1 MHIERLGF
9 IGAGQMAEALIKGIL
24 AKGLLNPSQIAASE
38 PSAQRRSDLQ
48 ERLGIGLFEDNK
60 AVAGMADVLVLA
72 VKPQVM
78 TKVLTDIGPSL
89 TPKHLLISIAAG
101 ITTQFMESL
110 LPDGTRVVRV
120 MPNTPA
126 LVQAGASALCPGRH
140 ASSHDLDMA
149 KSIFDA
155 IGKAVVLS
163 EELLNAV
170 TGLSGSGPAYVF
182 TFIQGLIDAGVREG
196 LSRDVATMLSVQTVF
211 GSALMCLE
219 TGRTPAELTAMVTS
233 PGGTTI
239 EGLYALENRGFRAA
253 IMDAVRAATER
264 SRSLSRT
271 N

>member
-1 MHIERLGF
+1 MHIEQLGF

-24 AKGLLNPSQIAASE
+24 AKGLLNPSQIVASE
-38 PSAQRRSDLQ
+38 PSAQRRNDLQ
-48 ERLGIGLFEDNK
+48 ERLGIGLFEDNRL
-60 AVAGMADVLVLA
+60 VVEMANVLVLA
-72 VKPQVM
+72 IKPQVM
-78 TKVLTDIGPSL
+78 MNVLTDIGPSL
-89 TPKHLLISIAAG
+89 THKHLLISIAAG
-101 ITTQFMESL
+101 VTTQFIESL

-126 LVQAGASALCPGRH
+126 LVQAGASALCSGRH
-140 ASSHDLDMA
+140 ASLQDLNAA

-155 IGKAVVLS
+155 IGKAVVLP

-182 TFIQGLIDAGVREG
+182 TFIQALIDAGVREG

-219 TGRTPAELTAMVTS
+219 TGRSPAELTAMVTS

-239 EGLYALENRGFRAA
+239 EGLYALEKRGFRAT
-253 IMDAVRAATER
+253 IMDAVRTATER
-264 SRSLSRT
+264 SYSLSKT
-271 N
+271 

>member
-1 MHIERLGF
+1 MQLERLGF

-38 PSAQRRSDLQ
+38 PSAQRRNDLQ
-48 ERLGIGLFEDNK
+48 ERLGIGLVEENK
-60 AVAGMADVLVLA
+60 AVAGMVDVLVLA

-78 TKVLTDIGPSL
+78 MKVLTDIGPSL

-101 ITTQFMESL
+101 VTTQFMESM

-126 LVQAGASALCPGRH
+126 LVQAGASALCAGRH
-140 ASSHDLDMA
+140 ASPQDLETA

-155 IGKAVVLS
+155 IGKAVVLP

-196 LSRDVATMLSVQTVF
+196 LSRDVAAMLAVQTVF

-219 TGRTPAELTAMVTS
+219 IGKSPAELTAMVTS

-239 EGLYALENRGFRAA
+239 EGLYALENRGFRAT

-264 SRSLSRT
+264 SRSLSKS

>member
-1 MHIERLGF
+1 MEIRRLGF

-24 AKGLLNPSQIAASE
+24 AKGLLDASQIVASE

-48 ERLGIGLFEDNK
+48 ARLKIGLFEDNK
-60 AVAGMADVLVLA
+60 DVVDRADVLLLA

-78 TKVLTDIGPSL
+78 AKVLTDIGPRL
-89 TPKHLLISIAAG
+89 TQSHLLISIAAG
-101 ITTQFMESL
+101 VTTQFMESM

-126 LVQAGASALCPGRH
+126 LVQAGASALCAGRY
-140 ASSHDLDMA
+140 AQQKDLERT

-182 TFIQGLIDAGVREG
+182 TFIQALIDAGVREG
-196 LSRDVATMLSVQTVF
+196 LSRDVATLLSVQTVF
-211 GSALMCLE
+211 GSALLCLE
-219 TGRTPAELTAMVTS
+219 TGRSPADLTAMVTS

-253 IMDAVRAATER
+253 IMDAVRSATER
-264 SRSLSRT
+264 SRSLAQM